1 MQSEPFR
8 QPNETM
14 TYANYANAPASYRD
28 PDLESSTTTPSTQ
41 FPTAEILLGG
51 YNRQTNGVENG
62 SRPQRSTRVLDD
74 PIATHL
80 LVETALG
87 DSVSYDILPYD
98 ELEAL
103 KREEQSLQNR
113 INAVRKQLALEAKV
127 RDAAKSLNRLYSSP
141 SATSSP
147 RLKRASSGLSN
158 KEVLDK
164 AEAQL
169 AAATK
174 KVDELSRELYN
185 LEQRIRQTQM
195 KLLQHTAGILQ
206 LTHGGSKDP
215 SDMIYVPGGRPDS
228 PASLDGYSRGFRRE
242 PDYDQGFSAGLT
254 GLDGFLDEL
263 KSPTKPGGQMSKV
276 GSREASRQKE
286 AFLSVGKQLED
297 LNERMRDVLAHV
309 NPEKAKS
316 YTEIPRVDSENI
328 DATVSQQIEKL
339 SRGLEDIHLEHGSK
353 SRSLVDAEMEDV
365 QERNAELT
373 VELQASLQESL
384 SLEQQKNQL
393 EDDVSSRM
401 GNLNN
406 DLYDFITATNPNNP
420 IPSIPF
426 NGGPAQLISYTED
439 RIETLKTIVQS
450 LSSNSDQSAQYEV
463 VLEGLWQIILAGEED
478 SRERKRAERQ
488 RLTAKRNAG
497 EDLNS
502 DDDLSP
508 DEDNGLTEKFS
519 LPAFSTKVQWLV
531 SQLTYLKEKQSSL
544 RRKVQQHRDVAA
556 TATAR
561 SADMPAVEDL
571 RAQLE
576 RTNALHGTAK
586 EELQDT
592 ESRLK
597 KLQSTHSEKEV
608 RIKSLE
614 RDLENAAQE
623 ARDEARLNSAE
634 IEAKL
639 QEAETRAASLQ
650 SQFTTMEQ
658 ERETL
663 VKTHSDQ
670 EQVFLKTE
678 TELRNLES
686 EVVRLTTELTIT
698 KAELDAAYG
707 SRSQRQADWAAAAN
721 SEASR
726 RLEDATAKLEDAQL
740 RNIELETT
748 LDQMKQDKTRIEA
761 SSQKEDELRA
771 ELKETL
777 KEFEDLAKASV
788 EAEKERDDLEGQVD
802 TLREKI
808 GGLESA
814 LAEEKVKWLG
824 MDGDRSSGTPAG
836 SGQSTSAL
844 VLKNEF
850 KKMMR
855 DTRTEHMKSL
865 RVSVFYHFPV
875 SIHLESSFVHFVLTS
890 CRLNKKNEDDS
901 KP

>member
-1 MQSEPFR
+1 MSAAFR
-8 QPNETM
+8 SQNGNM
-14 TYANYANAPASYRD
+14 TYANYAGTPASYRD
-28 PDLESSTTTPSTQ
+28 ADLDSSTSTTSTHFPS
-41 FPTAEILLGG
+41 ADILLGG
-51 YNRQTNGVENG
+51 YNRQMNGVKNG
-62 SRPQRSTRVLDD
+62 RQPQRSNPVLDD

-87 DSVSYDILPYD
+87 DSIHYDILPYD

-103 KREEQSLQNR
+103 KREEQNLQNR
-113 INAVRKQLALEAKV
+113 ISAVRKQLALEAKV

-185 LEQRIRQTQM
+185 LEQRQRQTQT

-206 LTHGGSKDP
+206 LTHRGAKDP
-215 SDMIYVPGGRPDS
+215 SDMIFAPGGRPDS
-228 PASLDGYSRGFRRE
+228 PSSLDGYSRGLRPE
-242 PDYDQGFSAGLT
+242 PDYDQGFSAGLS

-263 KSPTKPGGQMSKV
+263 KSPTKPGGGMSRADM
-276 GSREASRQKE
+276 REATRQKE

-316 YTEIPRVDSENI
+316 YTDIPRVDSENI

-339 SRGLEDIHLEHGSK
+339 SRGLEDIHHEHGSK
-353 SRSLVDAEMEDV
+353 SRSLVDAELEDV

-384 SLEQQKNQL
+384 SLEQQKIQL
-393 EDDVSSRM
+393 EDEISSRM

-406 DLYDFITATNPNNP
+406 NLYDFMTATNPNNP

-426 NGGPAQLISYTED
+426 NGGPAQLINYTED
-439 RIETLKTIVQS
+439 RIETIKTIVQS
-450 LSSNSDQSAQYEV
+450 MSSNSDQSAQYEV

-478 SRERKRAERQ
+478 SRERKRAERK

-508 DEDNGLTEKFS
+508 DEDVGLTGKFS

-531 SQLTYLKEKQSSL
+531 SQSTYLKEKQSSL
-544 RRKVQQHRDVAA
+544 RRRVQQHRDVAA

-561 SADMPAVEDL
+561 SADMPAVEEL
-571 RAQLE
+571 KAQLE

-597 KLQSTHSEKEV
+597 KLQSAHSEKEA

-614 RDLENAAQE
+614 EDLENAAQE
-623 ARDEARLNSAE
+623 ARDEARLNSAD
-634 IEAKL
+634 IQAKL
-639 QEAETRAASLQ
+639 QETESRAASLQ
-650 SQFTTMEQ
+650 AQFTTMEQ
-658 ERETL
+658 ERATL
-663 VKTHSDQ
+663 IKTHDDQ
-670 EQVFLKTE
+670 EEVFRKTE
-678 TELRNLES
+678 SELRALES

-721 SEASR
+721 SEASQ
-726 RLEDATAKLEDAQL
+726 RLGDATAKLEEAQL
-740 RNIELETT
+740 RNIELETM
-748 LDQMKQDKTRIEA
+748 LDQMKQDKTKSDA
-761 SSQKEDELRA
+761 SSQKEDELRV
-771 ELKETL
+771 ELKDTL

-788 EAEKERDDLEGQVD
+788 EAEKEREDLEGQVD

-808 GGLESA
+808 EGLESV

-824 MDGDRSSGTPAG
+824 MSGDRSSGAPAG

-865 RVSVFYHFPV
+865 RVSFFSNSSSPSFGVFSMV
-875 SIHLESSFVHFVLTS
+875 GA
-890 CRLNKKNEDDS
+890 NDS
-901 KP
+901 AG